1 MFASAYRR
9 GIPALALVAG
19 LAGCA
24 GQQAAPGGLTP
35 QAAGRVPLQISAKST
50 QFGVS
55 NYGKSW
61 MKPELISRSLLY
73 VSDTS
78 AHYVEVYTYPGLKF
92 VGRLTGFVYP
102 AGECVDKAG
111 NVWITDAGSAAVYE
125 YAHGGTS
132 PIETITDGMYI
143 PSGCAIDPK
152 TGDLAVANGNVQ
164 VLIFP
169 GASGSPIAYRD
180 FNFSQTTSLSY
191 DRSDN
196 LFVDGLDGSGVFHYA
211 ELPAGAEVL
220 TDITLN
226 GFPYGTNSPGGVRW
240 DGNYITVSDSQH
252 TLYRTQGANI
262 VSTTSLS
269 ATCVFGFYI
278 APSRADVI
286 APDQCS
292 KNLVGVYPYPAGGSP
307 IKTIGSG
314 LATPYD
320 AVLSR

>member
-9 GIPALALVAG
+9 GVPALVLVAG

-24 GQQAAPGGLTP
+24 GQQAGPGGLIP
-35 QAAGRVPLQISAKST
+35 QAVGRAPVQMPAKST
-50 QFGVS
+50 QLGPL
-55 NYGKSW
+55 NHGKSW
-61 MKPELISRSLLY
+61 MQSDAISRSLLY

-78 AHYVEVYTYPGLKF
+78 AHYVEVYSYPRLKY

-132 PIETITDGMYI
+132 PINTLTTGMYI

-152 TGDLAVANGNVQ
+152 TGDLAVANGDVE

-169 GASGSPIAYRD
+169 GGSGSPNAYRD

-191 DRSDN
+191 DNQDD
-196 LFVDGLDGSGVFHYA
+196 LFVDGLDTSGVFHYA
-211 ELPAGAEVL
+211 ELPAGGEAFN
-220 TDITLN
+220 DITLN
-226 GFPYGTNSPGGVRW
+226 GFPYGTNSPGGVKW
-240 DGNYITVSDSQH
+240 DGSYIAVSDSQH
-252 TLYRTQGANI
+252 TIYRTQGAYT

-269 ATCVFGFYI
+269 ATCVFGFYVV
-278 APSRADVI
+278 PSKAII

-292 KNLVGVYPYPAGGSP
+292 KNLVGVYAYPAGGP
-307 IKTIGSG
+307 AIKTITSG

-320 AVLSR
+320 AVLSP

>member
-1 MFASAYRR
+1 M
-9 GIPALALVAG
+9 L
-19 LAGCA
+19 
-24 GQQAAPGGLTP
+24 
-35 QAAGRVPLQISAKST
+35 AKST
-50 QFGVS
+50 QLDPSGH
-55 NYGKSW
+55 GRSW
-61 MKPELISRSLLY
+61 MKPDLMSRTLLY

-78 AHYVEVYTYPGLKF
+78 AHYVEVYTYPGLKY
-92 VGRLTGFVYP
+92 VGRLTGFAWP
-102 AGECVDKAG
+102 AGECADKAG
-111 NVWITDAGSAAVYE
+111 NVWIADAGGAMYE

-132 PIETITDGMYI
+132 PINTITQDMYI

-164 VLIFP
+164 VEIFP
-169 GASGSPIAYRD
+169 AGSNSPIAYRD

-191 DRSDN
+191 DRQDN
-196 LFVDGLDGSGVFHYA
+196 LFVDGLDTNGMFHYA
-211 ELPAGAEVL
+211 ELPAGGEAF

-226 GFPYGTNSPGGVRW
+226 GFPIGNSSPGGVRW
-240 DGNYITVSDSQH
+240 DGSYIVVSDSQS
-252 TLYRTQGANI
+252 TIYRTQGSN
-262 VSTTSLS
+262 VVGTTSLQ

-278 APSRADVI
+278 VPSRAII

-292 KNLVGVYPYPAGGSP
+292 NNLVGTYAYPAGGAP

>member
-1 MFASAYRR
+1 MLASAYRR
-9 GIPALALVAG
+9 GVPALALVVG

-24 GQQAAPGGLTP
+24 GQQAGPGGLIP
-35 QAAGRVPLQISAKST
+35 QAAGRAPLQIAAKST
-50 QFGVS
+50 QLGRS
-55 NYGKSW
+55 SHGKSW
-61 MKPELISRSLLY
+61 MQPDAISRTLLY

-78 AHYVEVYTYPGLKF
+78 AHYVEVYTYPGLKY
-92 VGRLTGFVYP
+92 VGRLTGFAWP

-111 NVWITDAGSAAVYE
+111 NVWIADAGGAMYE

-132 PIETITDGMYI
+132 PINTITTDMYI
-143 PSGCAIDPK
+143 PSGCAINPK
-152 TGDLAVANGNVQ
+152 NGDLAVTNGNVQ

-169 GASGSPIAYRD
+169 GGSGSPNAYRD

-191 DRSDN
+191 DHQNN
-196 LFVDGLDGSGVFHYA
+196 LFVDGLDNSGMFHYA
-211 ELPAGAEVL
+211 ELPAGGEAF
-220 TDITLN
+220 TDIALN
-226 GFPYGTNSPGGVRW
+226 GFPIGNSSPGGVRW
-240 DGNYITVSDSQH
+240 DGSYIAISDSYH
-252 TLYRTQGANI
+252 TIYRTQGSN
-262 VSTTSLS
+262 VVGTTSLS

-278 APSRADVI
+278 VPSRTIV

-292 KNLVGVYPYPAGGSP
+292 KNLVGTYAYPAGGSP

>member
-9 GIPALALVAG
+9 GVPALALVAG

-24 GQQAAPGGLTP
+24 GQQGGPVGLTP
-35 QAAGRVPLQISAKST
+35 QVAGRAPLQMPAKST
-50 QFGVS
+50 QLGLS
-55 NYGKSW
+55 SHGKSW
-61 MKPELISRSLLY
+61 MKPNLMSRTLLY

-78 AHYVEVYTYPGLKF
+78 AHYVEVYIYPSLKY
-92 VGRLTGFVYP
+92 VGRLTGFEYP

-111 NVWITDAGSAAVYE
+111 NVWIADAGAAAMYE

-132 PIETITDGMYI
+132 PIQTITEDMYI

-164 VLIFP
+164 VEIFAA
-169 GASGSPIAYRD
+169 GSGSPTAYRD

-196 LFVDGLDGSGVFHYA
+196 LFVDGLDTNGMFHYA
-211 ELPAGAEVL
+211 ELPAGGEAF

-226 GFPYGTNSPGGVRW
+226 GFPIGNSSPGGVKW
-240 DGNYITVSDSQH
+240 DGSYITVSDSQS
-252 TLYRTQGANI
+252 TIYRTQGSN
-262 VSTTSLS
+262 VVGTTSLS
-269 ATCVFGFYI
+269 ATCVFGYDI
-278 APSRADVI
+278 VPNRAIV

-292 KNLVGVYPYPAGGSP
+292 KNLVGTYAYPAGGSP
-307 IKTIGSG
+307 VRTIGSG